1 MSSPAPAKSGRW
13 VAPALLVTP
22 DGRYLM
28 QHRDD
33 FPHIMLPGHWS
44 CFGGA
49 IDPGDADAEA
59 AVRREL
65 WEELEFAAREV
76 RAFSEMTVVLPLDP
90 PRVDRMTFFE
100 VPITDQDVAAMVLRE
115 GQGKALFTPEALM
128 LEPKVAP
135 WDLAAVLMH
144 ARQRALFGGRAT

>member
-1 MSSPAPAKSGRW
+1 MSAALAAKPGRW

-33 FPHIMLPGHWS
+33 IPRITLPDHWS

-65 WEELEFAAREV
+65 REELAFTAREA
-76 RAFSEMTVVLPLDP
+76 RLFTEITVVLPFP
-90 PRVDRMTFFE
+90 EPRADRMSFFE
-100 VPITDQDVAAMVLRE
+100 VPITDADVAVMVLHE
-115 GQGKALFTPEALM
+115 GQGMALFTPAALAAEA
-128 LEPKVAP
+128 KVAP
-135 WDLAAVLMH
+135 WDLCGVLMH
-144 ARQRALFGGRAT
+144 ARRQAMFGR

>member
-1 MSSPAPAKSGRW
+1 MPAKAGRW
-13 VAPALLVTP
+13 VAPAILVTP

-65 WEELEFAAREV
+65 REELEFTARAAHLFTEITV
-76 RAFSEMTVVLPLDP
+76 RLPLSE

-100 VPITDQDVAAMVLRE
+100 VPITAEDVAAMVLRE
-115 GQGKALFTPEALM
+115 GQGMALFTPEALAA
-128 LEPKVAP
+128 EPKVAS
-135 WDLAAVLMH
+135 WDLCAVLMH
-144 ARQRALFGGRAT
+144 ARRQAMFGR

>member
-1 MSSPAPAKSGRW
+1 MPAKPGRW

-28 QHRDD
+28 QHRDNI
-33 FPHIMLPGHWS
+33 PGITLPDHWS

-59 AVRREL
+59 AVRREIK
-65 WEELEFAAREV
+65 EELEFTAREA
-76 RAFSEMTVVLPLDP
+76 RLFTEITAVLPFGE

-100 VPITDQDVAAMVLRE
+100 VPITVEDVATMVLRE
-115 GQGKALFTPEALM
+115 GQGMALLTPAALAA
-128 LEPKVAP
+128 EPKAAP
-135 WDLAAVLMH
+135 WDLCAVLMH
-144 ARQRALFGGRAT
+144 ARKRLMFGDR

>member
-1 MSSPAPAKSGRW
+1 MGRH
-13 VAPALLVTP
+13 VAAALLVTP

-33 FPHIMLPGHWS
+33 VRHIMLPGHWS

-49 IDPGDADAEA
+49 IEHGESPEA

-65 WEELEFAAREV
+65 EEEIEFRASEV
-76 RAFSEMTVVLPLDP
+76 TAFTEMVVLLPLDP
-90 PRVDRMTFFE
+90 PRRDRMDFFA
-100 VPITDQDVAAMVLRE
+100 VPILTSDLDRLVLHE
-115 GQGKALFTPEALM
+115 GQGKALFTPEALAA
-128 LEPKVAP
+128 EPRVAP

-144 ARQRALFGGRAT
+144 ARRRALFPR

>member
-1 MSSPAPAKSGRW
+1 MPAKAGRW

-28 QHRDD
+28 QHRDNI
-33 FPHIMLPGHWS
+33 PRITLPDHWS

-49 IDPGDADAEA
+49 IDPGDVDAEA

-65 WEELEFAAREV
+65 REELEFTAREARV
-76 RAFSEMTVVLPLDP
+76 FTELTVVLPFAE

-100 VPITDQDVAAMVLRE
+100 VPITTDDVSAMVLRE
-115 GQGKALFTPEALM
+115 GQGMALFTPAALAAEA
-128 LEPKVAP
+128 KVSP
-135 WDLAAVLMH
+135 WDLCAVLMH
-144 ARQRALFGGRAT
+144 GRRQAMFGR